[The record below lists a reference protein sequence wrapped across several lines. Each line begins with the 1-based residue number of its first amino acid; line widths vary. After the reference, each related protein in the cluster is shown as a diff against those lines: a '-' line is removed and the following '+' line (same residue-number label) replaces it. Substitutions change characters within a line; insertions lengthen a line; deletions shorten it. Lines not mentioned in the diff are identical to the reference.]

1 MIYVL
6 SGGAVGATLIVSC
19 PSNVTVTVSKGNK
32 TYTKNSGNLGSAT
45 FKGLDTG
52 TWTVKIQS
60 SSQTATKNITITT
73 DYEITMAFFAA
84 YINITYPANSTCTVK
99 TSGGVT
105 VASNSNTGTSTKTWR
120 ATVGATGT
128 YTITATS
135 TSDSSKTKS
144 TTVSI
149 TADGQSKSVTLR
161 YELVLFDYGDK
172 TSVTGG
178 WNTSALR
185 FKQVTGQSG
194 GKAPTVTTNSD
205 GSITLGGLS
214 AGNSGSY
221 ITVNKINLAG
231 YSTVKFIGSVTSD
244 DSAMTARS
252 GFAASK
258 NLTEFLQANAAAS
271 MNFPASTS
279 KTYSG
284 TESFLD
290 ISSLTDSY
298 YLLFGVYNTTKITIK
313 KLWLV

>member
-32 TYTKNSGNLGSAT
+32 TYTKNSGDLGSAT

-128 YTITATS
+128 YTITATATDGS
-135 TSDSSKTKS
+135 GKSKS

-161 YELVLFDYGDK
+161 YSKYLIQNGVP
-172 TSVTGG
+172 TNITGG
-178 WNTSALR
+178 FTSGA
-185 FKQVTGQSG
+185 TSSG
-194 GKAPTVTTNSD
+194 VFVISAP
-205 GSITLGGLS
+205 
-214 AGNSGSY
+214 AAGSY
-221 ITVNKINLAG
+221 YTVESKSNNTISRENYTTLKFDGYIKDAG
-231 YSTVKFIGSVTSD
+231 SPYAKYGTASV
-244 DSAMTARS
+244 
-252 GFAASK
+252 GV
-258 NLTEFLQANAAAS
+258 N
-271 MNFPASTS
+271 STS
-279 KTYSG
+279 RKTIS
-284 TESFLD
+284 LD
-290 ISSLTDSY
+290 ISSINSAQIVFEMLVLLTGTAY
-298 YLLFGVYNTTKITIK
+298 MYIYN
-313 KLWLV
+313 LWFE

>member
-6 SGGAVGATLIVSC
+6 GSGSNAKISHEYGFWRVNFPVGSSCTLTNGPRTYKAPDDAVSIGR
-19 PSNVTVTVSKGNK
+19 
-32 TYTKNSGNLGSAT
+32 YTFPIPESGS
-45 FKGLDTG
+45 
-52 TWTVKIQS
+52 WTVRCTDGTD
-60 SSQTATKNITITT
+60 TA
-73 DYEITMAFFAA
+73 
-84 YINITYPANSTCTVK
+84 
-99 TSGGVT
+99 
-105 VASNSNTGTSTKTWR
+105 
-120 ATVGATGT
+120 
-128 YTITATS
+128 
-135 TSDSSKTKS
+135 SKTISFSDKYIYYV
-144 TTVSI
+144 TTL
-149 TADGQSKSVTLR
+149 A

-185 FKQVTGQSG
+185 FKQVSGQAG
-194 GKAPTVTTNSD
+194 GVKPTVTTNSD

-214 AGNSGSY
+214 GGTSGSH

-244 DSAMTARS
+244 DSAMPARS

-271 MNFPASTS
+271 MNFPASAS

-284 TESFLD
+284 TESLLD

-313 KLWLV
+313 KLWLE

>member
-32 TYTKNSGNLGSAT
+32 TYTKNSGDLGSAT

-84 YINITYPANSTCTVK
+84 YINIIYPANSTCTVK

-128 YTITATS
+128 YTITATATDGS
-135 TSDSSKTKS
+135 GKSKS

-149 TADGQSKSVTLR
+149 TVDGQSKSVTLN
-161 YELVLFDYGDK
+161 YEQYLIKNGLPDEI
-172 TSVTGG
+172 TGG
-178 WNTSALR
+178 FTSGSTKNGA
-185 FKQVTGQSG
+185 FVFS
-194 GKAPTVTTNSD
+194 AP
-205 GSITLGGLS
+205 S
-214 AGNSGSY
+214 AGAFYN
-221 ITVNKINLAG
+221 
-231 YSTVKFIGSVTSD
+231 VTSESNNTITRGKYTTLKFD
-244 DSAMTARS
+244 GYIKDAGDSYVKYGNSSVKIDATNR
-252 GFAASK
+252 
-258 NLTEFLQANAAAS
+258 
-271 MNFPASTS
+271 
-279 KTYSG
+279 KTIS
-284 TESFLD
+284 LD
-290 ISSLTDSY
+290 ISSINSAQIVFKMFVLNSTAY
-298 YLLFGVYNTTKITIK
+298 MYVYN
-313 KLWLV
+313 LWFE